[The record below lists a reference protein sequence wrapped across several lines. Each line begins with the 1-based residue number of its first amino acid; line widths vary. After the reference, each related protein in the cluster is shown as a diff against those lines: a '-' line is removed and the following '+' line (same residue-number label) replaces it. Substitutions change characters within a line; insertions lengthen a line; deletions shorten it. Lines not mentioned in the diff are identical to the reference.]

1 MDNLGS
7 EMKSSGT
14 NTNSG
19 KSTLGSRVSFASRV
33 ESKSKNLI
41 SHSFPTNEIW
51 LSKIGD
57 SISRSI
63 GTGIN
68 VGSENW
74 CKLGKDTRVNL
85 DSKMGNKSQG
95 WGWGSNSHSSSISLN
110 EKLVNL
116 FKVWNWSNS
125 SLYNEID
132 SWLKSPR
139 HHDSSFLSAWLA

>member
-1 MDNLGS
+1 MIVLRS
-7 EMKSSGT
+7 EKKSSRT
-14 NTNSG
+14 NTNSK
-19 KSTLGSRVSFASRV
+19 KSTMSSRVSFASRV

-51 LSKIGD
+51 LSKFGD
-57 SISRSI
+57 SISRSM
-63 GTGIN
+63 TEIN

-74 CKLGKDTRVNL
+74 SKLGNDTRINI
-85 DSKMGNKSQG
+85 DSKMETESQN
-95 WGWGSNSHSSSISLN
+95 WESGSNSHSSSISLN